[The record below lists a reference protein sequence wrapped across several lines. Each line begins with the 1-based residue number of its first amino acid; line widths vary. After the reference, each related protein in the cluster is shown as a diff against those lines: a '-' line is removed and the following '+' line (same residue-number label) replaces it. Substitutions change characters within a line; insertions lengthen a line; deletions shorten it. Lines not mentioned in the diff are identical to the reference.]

1 MTVQTNTR
9 MSASDRFS
17 TGTEPPSPVQDP
29 SKPKIVLID
38 DDDLFRES
46 IGLNLVEEGFDVIE
60 FSAGQPALDYFA
72 SGRAAD
78 AILLDWRMPVMD
90 GMQVLRRLREA
101 EVNAPV
107 IFLTALGDDLY
118 EEAALEGGAIDFVDK
133 AKRLSILVKR
143 LRLTVTGTRGTG
155 GEDAAVETADD
166 TSPVQ
171 LGEIELRP
179 DICRAWWQGQNV
191 DLTVTEFRIVHLLV
205 TRRGEDV
212 SYRQIYDLVH
222 GKDFIAGH
230 GAHGYRANVRSLIKR
245 IRNKFRNVDDGFG
258 KIANYP
264 GFGYRWLEGE
274 EV

>member
-1 MTVQTNTR
+1 MTVQMNTR
-9 MSASDRFS
+9 LSASDKFS
-17 TGTEPPSPVQDP
+17 TGAETPVPVPEP

-46 IGLNLVEEGFDVIE
+46 IGLNLVEEGFDVVD
-60 FSAGQPALDYFA
+60 FSSGPPALDYFA
-72 SGRAAD
+72 SGRMAD
-78 AILLDWRMPVMD
+78 AILLDWRMPEMD

-118 EEAALEGGAIDFVDK
+118 EELALEGGAVDFVDK

-143 LRLTVTGTRGTG
+143 LRLTVASTRGAEEG
-155 GEDAAVETADD
+155 LIDGEDDRT
-166 TSPVQ
+166 PVQ
-171 LGEIELRP
+171 IGAIELRP
-179 DICRAWWQGQNV
+179 DICRAWWQGRNV

-205 TRRGEDV
+205 GRRGEDV

-264 GFGYRWLEGE
+264 GFGYRWLETE
-274 EV
+274 DS

>member
-1 MTVQTNTR
+1 MTVQINGR
-9 MSASDRFS
+9 INASDRFS
-17 TGTEPPSPVQDP
+17 SAMEGPSPIPDL

-46 IGLNLVEEGFDVIE
+46 ISLNLVEEGFDVVD
-60 FSAGQPALDYFA
+60 FAAGQPALDYFA
-72 SGRAAD
+72 AGRGAD
-78 AILLDWRMPVMD
+78 AILLDWRMPEMD

-118 EEAALEGGAIDFVDK
+118 EELALEGGAIDYVDK

-143 LRLTVTGTRGTG
+143 LRLTVAGSRGTT
-155 GEDAAVETADD
+155 GEEATVEPSDD
-166 TSPVQ
+166 STPVV
-171 LGEIELRP
+171 LGDIELRP
-179 DICRAWWQGQNV
+179 DICRAWWRTRNI

-205 TRRGEDV
+205 GRRGEDV

-264 GFGYRWLEGE
+264 GFGYRWLDSEDS
-274 EV
+274 

>member
-1 MTVQTNTR
+1 MTVQPSAR
-9 MSASDRFS
+9 MSASDKFS
-17 TGTEPPSPVQDP
+17 SAMEAPSPGQDQ
-29 SKPKIVLID
+29 SKPKIVLVD

-46 IGLNLVEEGFDVIE
+46 IGLNLVEEGFDVVE

-72 SGRAAD
+72 AGRSAD
-78 AILLDWRMPVMD
+78 AILLDWRMPEMD

-143 LRLTVTGTRGTG
+143 LRLTVGAARG
-155 GEDAAVETADD
+155 GEDAAAAEADD
-166 TSPVQ
+166 KAPLQ
-171 LGEIELRP
+171 LGDIELRP
-179 DICRAWWQGQNV
+179 DICRAWWRTRPL

-205 TRRGEDV
+205 DRRGEDV

-264 GFGYRWLEGE
+264 GFGYRWLETEGS
-274 EV
+274 

>member
-1 MTVQTNTR
+1 MTVQMNTR
-9 MSASDRFS
+9 LSASDKFS
-17 TGTEPPSPVQDP
+17 SVPDGQPPLQEQ

-46 IGLNLVEEGFDVIE
+46 IGLNLVEEGFDVVD
-60 FSAGQPALDYFA
+60 FAAGPPALDYFA
-72 SGRAAD
+72 AGHTAD
-78 AILLDWRMPVMD
+78 AILLDWRMPEMD

-118 EEAALEGGAIDFVDK
+118 EELALEGGAIDFVDK

-143 LRLTVTGTRGTG
+143 LRLTVAAARAVP
-155 GEDAAVETADD
+155 GEGSTKGMDDD
-166 TSPVQ
+166 TAPLT
-171 LGEIELRP
+171 LGSIELRP
-179 DICRAWWQGQNV
+179 DICRAWWQGRGV
-191 DLTVTEFRIVHLLV
+191 DLTVTEFHIVHLLV

-264 GFGYRWLEGE
+264 GFGYRWLEAEDG
-274 EV
+274 